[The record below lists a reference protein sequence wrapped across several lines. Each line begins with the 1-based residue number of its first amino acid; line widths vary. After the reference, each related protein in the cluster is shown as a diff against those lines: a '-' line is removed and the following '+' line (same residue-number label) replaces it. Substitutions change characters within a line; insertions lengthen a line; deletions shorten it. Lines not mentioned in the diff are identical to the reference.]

1 MFFGGGPLNGS
12 CRGSI
17 NGSSRGSPIFQSIA
31 QLALQVSARKI
42 LRYNSPS
49 DIRNHRLRIRFIE
62 RPLTT
67 RRRRPKSHPCLVL
80 LTRLSSCGCC
90 MIMTTKKTPPLRFS
104 SCCWPDVSWRFVG
117 GRLCLSVVHIRAQSQ
132 KYPLPWIQGPRLSLN
147 PLPWI
152 RPYSYGS
159 SRMIRLLVYT
169 TTTARRRIQ
178 QKK

>member
-1 MFFGGGPLNGS
+1 MFFGGGPLNWS

-17 NGSSRGSPIFQSIA
+17 NGSSRGSPIFQYTA

-67 RRRRPKSHPCLVL
+67 RRHRRRRYLYPKRSKLHRLVL

-90 MIMTTKKTPPLRFS
+90 TMMTTKNTPPLRFS
-104 SCCWPDVSWRFVG
+104 SCCWPDVSGQFVG
-117 GRLCLSVVHIRAQSQ
+117 MRLVSVSFISEHPKSKISIT
-132 KYPLPWIQGPRLSLN
+132 LDT
-147 PLPWI
+147 
-152 RPYSYGS
+152 GS
-159 SRMIRLLVYT
+159 PIYL
-169 TTTARRRIQ
+169 
-178 QKK
+178 